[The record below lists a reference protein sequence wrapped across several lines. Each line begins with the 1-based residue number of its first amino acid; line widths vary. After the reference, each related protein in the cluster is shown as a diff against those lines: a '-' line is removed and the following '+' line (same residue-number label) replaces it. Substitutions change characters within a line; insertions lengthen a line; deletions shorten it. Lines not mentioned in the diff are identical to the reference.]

1 MNYSESIAALL
12 SLVDHER
19 AAPGPRQKAI
29 VDLSRMESFLARLGN
44 PHRAAATIHVAGTKG
59 KGSTA
64 AFCDAALT
72 AAGYRTGF
80 NSSPHMHHFRE
91 RIRLD
96 GEPISEPRFASLVE
110 QLWPFR
116 VGPESGS
123 SDGTHGT
130 GETDVTDGTDELK
143 GTDGAIGEAE
153 DAVTLFEFITGMA
166 FQCFAQEPVDFQTIE
181 VGLGGRLD
189 ATNVVTPE
197 VAVIT
202 SISMDHMAILGDTL
216 PEIASEKAGI
226 IKEGSAVVISPQAPE
241 AGDVVRERCRQVGA
255 RAVQVGYDVT
265 WTSPGPDGSGFQS
278 FTVYGRLGEHQL
290 RIPLLGEYQLE
301 NAATALAVLEV
312 LVERGWSIPP
322 ESIVRGF
329 AGVSWPCRME
339 ILSRDPAV
347 VADGAHNVYSVE
359 SLMDSLPMY
368 LPHRRLLLAVGFSR
382 DKSVVEMAQCLSKG
396 NPVVFATRSRHPRS
410 MAPAAVARLFEDQGV
425 KAVLTSDTA
434 GALRLAC
441 EAAGPNDLVLATGS
455 LFVAAEAREAV
466 LGIQPEEYPD
476 LLPRDLRV
484 G

>member
-29 VDLSRMESFLARLGN
+29 VDLSRMEGFLARLGN
-44 PHRAAATIHVAGTKG
+44 PHRAAPTIHVAGTKG

-96 GEPISEPRFASLVE
+96 GEPISEPKFAALVE

-116 VGPESGS
+116 MAPEAESTKGP
-123 SDGTHGT
+123 
-130 GETDVTDGTDELK
+130 
-143 GTDGAIGEAE
+143 AGEA
-153 DAVTLFEFITGMA
+153 DGAVTLFEFITGMA

-189 ATNVVTPE
+189 ATNVVTPN

-202 SISMDHMAILGDTL
+202 SISKDHMAILGDTL
-216 PEIASEKAGI
+216 AEIAAEKAGI
-226 IKEGSAVVISPQAPE
+226 IKEGSTVVVSPQARE
-241 AGDVVRERCRQVGA
+241 AGDVIRERCRQVGA
-255 RAVQVGYDVT
+255 RAVQVGSDVT

-278 FTVYGRLGEHQL
+278 FTVNGRMGEHQL
-290 RIPLLGEYQLE
+290 RIPLLGAYQLE
-301 NAATALAVLEV
+301 NAATALAALEV
-312 LVERGWSIPP
+312 LVERGWPIPH
-322 ESIVRGF
+322 ESITRGF

-339 ILSRDPAV
+339 VLSKDPPV
-347 VADGAHNVYSVE
+347 VADGAHNVYSME
-359 SLMDSLPMY
+359 SLMDSLPRY

-382 DKSVVEMAQCLSKG
+382 DKSVVEMAHCLSKG

-425 KAVLTSDTA
+425 KAVLTRDTA
-434 GALRLAC
+434 DALRQAR
-441 EAAGPNDLVLATGS
+441 EAAGPDDLVLATGS